1 MEAGILI
8 AETSFAEATDYFKQ
22 FLSSQGLSVDLVWLF
37 REDVIFEGDRFLIKV
52 PVPRENDE
60 IAATC
65 YELGRKRNFGVGVHA
80 FCSFQSRLCCY
91 IVLPGDDL
99 DGQYM
104 LMSNVA
110 VKYSVV
116 SNLREA
122 ESIVDH
128 NRHGDSPADGF
139 NSHIPSK
146 RTLLPEYPVVGAG

>member
-1 MEAGILI
+1 MEAGTLI
-8 AETSFAEATDYFKQ
+8 AESSFGQATDYFRT
-22 FLSSQGLSVDLVWLF
+22 FLSSQGLSDDLMWLF
-37 REDVIFEGDRFLIKV
+37 REDVIFQGNRILIKV
-52 PVPRENDE
+52 PVPPENDE
-60 IAATC
+60 VAAKC
-65 YELGRKRNFGVGVHA
+65 YELGRERNFGVGLHA

-91 IVLPGDDL
+91 IVLPEDDL

-104 LMSNVA
+104 LMSDVA

-128 NRHGDSPADGF
+128 NKRGDSPADGF

-146 RTLLPEYPVVGAG
+146 RTLLPHYPIIVAG